1 MALYQSDR
9 TIAFRRA
16 YGKAAPPEK
25 LTQEGFD
32 GNDRPFAS
40 LAASQAR
47 RTTGCAGPLGILA
60 RSPAIPT
67 SKARFSQ
74 AAIDAVRQWR
84 FEPFQFDGKPVD
96 VQQTI
101 DVVFSLTK

>member
-1 MALYQSDR
+1 MEM
-9 TIAFRRA
+9 IAICVA
-16 YGKAAPPEK
+16 CCESGPA
-25 LTQEGFD
+25 
-32 GNDRPFAS
+32 NDRMC
-40 LAASQAR
+40 
-47 RTTGCAGPLGILA
+47 RTFGNTCKI
-60 RSPAIPT
+60 SAIPT